1 VTTPALSS
9 AHHPTARLRAAG
21 AALAALGGVCLAVQG
36 RINGQLGR
44 QLHDGVLA
52 ALISFSVG
60 SVLLLAVLPVL
71 PAARAGFGRL
81 REALRTESRTTAS
94 ETLALRP
101 WQLLG
106 GTCGAFLVTTQGF
119 TVSILGVA
127 VFTVAVVAG
136 QIVTSLPVDRA
147 GLGPGGPQPIT
158 LPRAVGASLAVVAV
172 IVSVSDHGAVT
183 DPGGLWWAVLPA
195 VAGLGLAWQSAVNG
209 RVRAAADNVVV
220 PTIVNFLVGT
230 SVLVVATAFDLVF
243 NGLPDALPGQWW
255 LYAGGTMGIVAIMT
269 AVTAVRVTGVLLL
282 GMASVAGQLAGAVLL
297 DLFVP
302 AADAGLSV
310 TRVVGITLTM
320 VAVGIAAIRV
330 RPRR

>member
-1 VTTPALSS
+1 MTTPAVSS

-21 AALAALGGVCLAVQG
+21 AALAALGGVGLAVQG
-36 RINGQLGR
+36 RINGQLGH
-44 QLHDGVLA
+44 QLNDGVLA

-60 SVLLLAVLPVL
+60 SVLLLAALPIL
-71 PAARAGFGRL
+71 PAARAGVGRL
-81 REALRTESRTTAS
+81 VESVRTM
-94 ETLALRP
+94 ALRP

-106 GTCGAFLVTTQGF
+106 GTCGAFLVTTQGL

-136 QIVTSLPVDRA
+136 QIVSSLPVDRA

-158 LPRAVGASLAVVAV
+158 LPRAIGASLAVIAV
-172 IVSVSDHGAVT
+172 IVSVSDHGVVT

-209 RVRAAADNVVV
+209 QVRVAAGNVVV
-220 PTIVNFLVGT
+220 PTVVNFLVGT
-230 SVLVVATAFDLVF
+230 TALLVAAVVDVLVH
-243 NGLPDALPGQWW
+243 GLPDRLPGQWW
-255 LYAGGTMGIVAIMT
+255 LYTGGTMGIVAIMT
-269 AVTAVRVTGVLLL
+269 AVTAVRLTGVLLL
-282 GMASVAGQLAGAVLL
+282 GMSSVAGQLVGAVLL

-302 AADAGLSV
+302 AEGIELSA
-310 TRVVGITLTM
+310 TRLVGITLTM

-330 RPRR
+330 RPR

>member
-1 VTTPALSS
+1 MTTPAVSS

-21 AALAALGGVCLAVQG
+21 AALAALGGVGLAVQG
-36 RINGQLGR
+36 RINGQLGH
-44 QLHDGVLA
+44 QLNDGVLA

-60 SVLLLAVLPVL
+60 SVLLLAALPIL
-71 PAARAGFGRL
+71 PAARAGVGRL
-81 REALRTESRTTAS
+81 VESVRTM
-94 ETLALRP
+94 ALRP

-106 GTCGAFLVTTQGF
+106 GTCGAFLVTTQGL

-136 QIVTSLPVDRA
+136 QIVSSLPVDRA

-158 LPRAVGASLAVVAV
+158 LPRAIGASLAVIAV
-172 IVSVSDHGAVT
+172 IVSVSDHGVVT

-209 RVRAAADNVVV
+209 QVRVAAGNVVV
-220 PTIVNFLVGT
+220 PTVVNFLVGT
-230 SVLVVATAFDLVF
+230 TALLVAAVVDVLVR
-243 NGLPDALPGQWW
+243 GLPDRLPGQWW
-255 LYAGGTMGIVAIMT
+255 LYTGGTMGIVAIMT
-269 AVTAVRVTGVLLL
+269 AVTAVRLTGVLLL
-282 GMASVAGQLAGAVLL
+282 GMSSVAGQLVGAVLL

-302 AADAGLSV
+302 AEGIELSA
-310 TRVVGITLTM
+310 TRLVGITLTM

-330 RPRR
+330 RPR

>member
-21 AALAALGGVCLAVQG
+21 AALAALGGVGLAVQG
-36 RINGQLGR
+36 RINGQLGH

-60 SVLLLAVLPVL
+60 SVLLLAALPIL
-71 PAARAGFGRL
+71 PAARAGVGRL
-81 REALRTESRTTAS
+81 REAVRTM
-94 ETLALRP
+94 ALRP

-106 GTCGAFLVTTQGF
+106 GTCGAFLVTMQGL

-136 QIVTSLPVDRA
+136 QIVSSLPVDRA

-158 LPRAVGASLAVVAV
+158 LPRAAGASLAVIAV
-172 IVSVSDHGAVT
+172 IVSVYDHGAVT

-209 RVRAAADNVVV
+209 QVRVAADNVVV
-220 PTIVNFLVGT
+220 PTVVNFLVGT
-230 SVLVVATAFDLVF
+230 SALVVAAVVDVAIR
-243 NGLPDALPGQWW
+243 GLPESLPTQWW
-255 LYAGGTMGIVAIMT
+255 LYTGGTMGIVAIMT

-282 GMASVAGQLAGAVLL
+282 GMSSVAGQLIGAVLL

-302 AADAGLSV
+302 AEGAELSV
-310 TRVVGITLTM
+310 TSLVGIGLTM

-330 RPRR
+330 RPAPAR

>member
-1 VTTPALSS
+1 MTTPAVSS

-21 AALAALGGVCLAVQG
+21 AALAALGGVGLAVQG
-36 RINGQLGR
+36 RINGQLGH
-44 QLHDGVLA
+44 QLNDGVLA

-60 SVLLLAVLPVL
+60 SVLLLAALPIL
-71 PAARAGFGRL
+71 PAARAGVGRL
-81 REALRTESRTTAS
+81 VESVRTM
-94 ETLALRP
+94 ALRP

-106 GTCGAFLVTTQGF
+106 GTCGAFLVTTQGL

-136 QIVTSLPVDRA
+136 QIVSSLPVDRA

-158 LPRAVGASLAVVAV
+158 LPRAIGASLAVIAV
-172 IVSVSDHGAVT
+172 IVSVSDHGVVT

-209 RVRAAADNVVV
+209 QVRVAAGNVVV
-220 PTIVNFLVGT
+220 PTVVNFLVGT
-230 SVLVVATAFDLVF
+230 TALLVAAVVDVLVR
-243 NGLPDALPGQWW
+243 GLPDRLPDQWW
-255 LYAGGTMGIVAIMT
+255 LYTGGTMGIVAIMT
-269 AVTAVRVTGVLLL
+269 AVTAVRLTGVLLL
-282 GMASVAGQLAGAVLL
+282 GMSSVAGQLVGAVLL

-302 AADAGLSV
+302 AEGIELSA
-310 TRVVGITLTM
+310 TRLVGITLTM

-330 RPRR
+330 RPR

>member
-9 AHHPTARLRAAG
+9 AHHPTGRLRAAG
-21 AALAALGGVCLAVQG
+21 AALAALGGVGLAVQG
-36 RINGQLGR
+36 RINGQLGH

-60 SVLLLAVLPVL
+60 SVLLLAALPIL
-71 PAARAGFGRL
+71 PAARAGVGRL
-81 REALRTESRTTAS
+81 AEALRTM
-94 ETLALRP
+94 ALRP

-106 GTCGAFLVTTQGF
+106 GTCGAFLVTTQGL

-136 QIVTSLPVDRA
+136 QIVSSLPVDRA
-147 GLGPGGPQPIT
+147 GLGPAGPQPIT
-158 LPRAVGASLAVVAV
+158 LPRAAGASLAVIAV

-209 RVRAAADNVVV
+209 QVRVAADNVVV

-230 SVLVVATAFDLVF
+230 SALVVAAVVDVLVR
-243 NGLPDALPGQWW
+243 GLPESLPTDWW
-255 LYAGGTMGIVAIMT
+255 LYTGGTMGIVAIMT
-269 AVTAVRVTGVLLL
+269 AVTAVRWTGVLLL
-282 GMASVAGQLAGAVLL
+282 GMSSVAGQLIGAVLL

-302 AADAGLSV
+302 AEGAELSV
-310 TRVVGITLTM
+310 TSVVGIVLTM

-330 RPRR
+330 KPR